1 MSFPHNSSHHSPRL
15 DSVIQK
21 LEFSMLNAD
30 GCPEEVNYGRVLT
43 GDSVDTPTPT
53 AVCSRMRQIVTRS
66 LAEPPR
72 GEPSEGGLTR
82 RDPRSQLEDRT
93 PSPTYRDP
101 LQVDPNALLV
111 RETLLQD
118 VSAGSG

>member
-1 MSFPHNSSHHSPRL
+1 MTF
-15 DSVIQK
+15 D
-21 LEFSMLNAD
+21 
-30 GCPEEVNYGRVLT
+30 PESYICLFLLV
-43 GDSVDTPTPT
+43 P
-53 AVCSRMRQIVTRS
+53 
-66 LAEPPR
+66 

-111 RETLLQD
+111 RETLLQG